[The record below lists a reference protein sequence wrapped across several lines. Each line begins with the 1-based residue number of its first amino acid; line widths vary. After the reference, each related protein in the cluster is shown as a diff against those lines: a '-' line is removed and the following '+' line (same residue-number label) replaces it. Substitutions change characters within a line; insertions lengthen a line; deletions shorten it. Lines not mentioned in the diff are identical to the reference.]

1 MVLIDTSVW
10 IAVLR
15 NRNGEAELF
24 KAWLGDRV
32 PALARFSQLE
42 LLQGAK
48 DEREWGL
55 LSTYLAHQ
63 HYLEPSLDCWSA
75 AARIYFDLRRG
86 GLTVRSPIDCC
97 IAQLAL
103 DHGLTLLHLDQD
115 FVTIARTRPLRE
127 LRFDRMLP

>member
-15 NRNGEAELF
+15 NRNAEADRL
-24 KAWLGDRV
+24 KAWLGGRV

-63 HYLEPSLDCWSA
+63 HYLEPLVDCWSA
-75 AARIYFDLRRG
+75 AGRSADAPVARG
-86 GLTVRSPIDCC
+86 GRAAGS
-97 IAQLAL
+97 A
-103 DHGLTLLHLDQD
+103 
-115 FVTIARTRPLRE
+115 
-127 LRFDRMLP
+127 